1 MKKHAENNSSVAVSP
16 ANAHQPTMAHYAKD
30 KASASLAYHT
40 EVEKTSRASRSVVA
54 VIPHRSK
61 SASPV
66 VLTTC
71 QSVSYEM
78 RDCVP
83 GVKYINNT
91 TEPWTPVMKRSGRKK
106 KPDQVFDPVD
116 SSSDTS
122 GSDVSCSRTVHYS
135 LREGVPGMSIHR
147 RCLLFVT
154 AVVSRMKMIATA
166 LQSA

>member
-1 MKKHAENNSSVAVSP
+1 
-16 ANAHQPTMAHYAKD
+16 MAYYAKS

-40 EVEKTSRASRSVVA
+40 EVEKTSGASRSVVA

-61 SASPV
+61 SASPID
-66 VLTTC
+66 LTTC

-83 GVKYINNT
+83 GVKYIKNT
-91 TEPWTPVMKRSGRKK
+91 TEAWTPVMKRSGRKK

-122 GSDVSCSRTVHYS
+122 GSELDVSCSRMVQYS
-135 LREGVPGMSIHR
+135 LRDGVPGVSIHR
-147 RCLLFVT
+147 RN
-154 AVVSRMKMIATA
+154 VVWEPIVPSPVATRTR
-166 LQSA
+166 SKTKNYM